1 MRVGIVTGLL
11 ALSQGALAQPTGMV
25 FWTANDLHTALQQP
39 PPSYAK
45 TLARGYL
52 MGMSDLYSDMQ
63 RLGYVPWS
71 ICFPEIGRTDEQLA
85 DTVQKYLLE
94 HPESRDVDAGGLVIR
109 ALMEAFPCRR
119 P

>member
-25 FWTANDLHTALQQP
+25 FWSGNDLHSALQQRP
-39 PPSYAK
+39 ASYAR

-71 ICFPEIGRTDEQLA
+71 ICFPDNGRTDEQLA

-94 HPESRDVDAGGLVIR
+94 HPESRDVDAGGLVLR
-109 ALMEAFPCRR
+109 ALTDAFPCRR